1 MSLSQDYDELRL
13 DLTGSHCQSL
23 GDFGV
28 KILFGDLFSVIWR
41 PVQVLATEPDAAKAL
56 ERCVDYIRR

>member
-1 MSLSQDYDELRL
+1 MYWRGTLSTRHVHSRAP
-13 DLTGSHCQSL
+13 TSL

-28 KILFGDLFSVIWR
+28 KILFGDRFSVIWR
-41 PVQVLATEPDAAKAL
+41 PVQVLATEPDAAEAL

>member
-1 MSLSQDYDELRL
+1 M
-13 DLTGSHCQSL
+13 

-28 KILFGDLFSVIWR
+28 KILFGDRFSVIWR
-41 PVQVLATEPDAAKAL
+41 PVQVLATEPDAAEAL